1 MSSGA
6 APELFDIPYSAFL
19 QDVEQ
24 IAAKVEAAGWM
35 PDLLVGIGRGGL
47 VPACYLSHRLGLPLL
62 TVDYSSGEPAFGE
75 ELLSHIATKGRS
87 GRRVLLI
94 DDINDSGATITHLRG
109 RITADGGERMQIKV
123 AVLIHNHRSSASV
136 DYWGSQIDRA
146 TDKRWFVFPW
156 EAMAPR
162 DTLAEEAASLP
173 ERLA

>member
-1 MSSGA
+1 MSTGP
-6 APELFDIPYSAFL
+6 APELHGVPYAAFVE
-19 QDVEQ
+19 DVER
-24 IAAKVEAAGWM
+24 IAASVEAGDWT

-62 TVDYSSGEPAFGE
+62 TVDYTSGEPAFGE
-75 ELLSHIATKGRS
+75 ELLARIAARGRA
-87 GRRVLLI
+87 GQRILII
-94 DDINDSGATITHLRG
+94 DDINDSGATLTHLRD
-109 RITADGGERMQIKV
+109 RIEEGGKSIQMRV
-123 AVLIHNHRSSASV
+123 AVLIHNISSAAAV

-162 DTLAEEAASLP
+162 ETLVEDAAAVP